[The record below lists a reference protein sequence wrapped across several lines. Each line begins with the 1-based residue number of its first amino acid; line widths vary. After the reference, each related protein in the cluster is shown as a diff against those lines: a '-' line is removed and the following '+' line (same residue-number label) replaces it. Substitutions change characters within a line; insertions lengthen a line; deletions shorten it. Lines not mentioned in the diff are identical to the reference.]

1 MKPLK
6 TLIVTIALF
15 SPLSSVANDYV
26 LNDYNFQDSQQEPSI
41 DSGDPC
47 VVVLCMFGKATGN
60 SGGGEC
66 SSPEKTFF
74 NIIKKK
80 KGSFLPNHT
89 SDARKAFIS
98 KCDEA
103 GKDTIDKIISKF
115 GRIKK

>member
-1 MKPLK
+1 MNKLNA
-6 TLIVTIALF
+6 LIVSLALC
-15 SPLSSVANDYV
+15 SSLSVNASNYV
-26 LNDYNFQDSQQEPSI
+26 MNDYNSHEEPMQSI

-47 VVVLCMFGKATGN
+47 VVVLCMYGKATGN

-98 KCDEA
+98 KCDTA
-103 GKDTIDKIISKF
+103 GKDAIDKIVSKF
-115 GRIKK
+115 GKVKL

>member
-1 MKPLK
+1 M
-6 TLIVTIALF
+6 
-15 SPLSSVANDYV
+15 NDY
-26 LNDYNFQDSQQEPSI
+26 QKEQQEQSI

-47 VVVLCMFGKATGN
+47 VVVMCMFGKATGN
-60 SGGGEC
+60 SGGEQC

-98 KCDEA
+98 KCDTA
-103 GKDTIDKIISKF
+103 TPDVLNKIVGVFGKVKL
-115 GRIKK
+115 

>member
-1 MKPLK
+1 MNKLNL
-6 TLIVTIALF
+6 LIIALTLL
-15 SPLSSVANDYV
+15 SPLSAISSDYVMNDYKSGEEHEQSV
-26 LNDYNFQDSQQEPSI
+26 

-47 VVVLCMFGKATGN
+47 VVVLCMFGKVTGN

-80 KGSFLPNHT
+80 KGSFLPNPT

-98 KCDEA
+98 KCDTA
-103 GKDTIDKIISKF
+103 GKDTIDKIIRKF
-115 GRIKK
+115 GKIKL

>member
-1 MKPLK
+1 MCKLNVLII
-6 TLIVTIALF
+6 TLALL
-15 SPLSSVANDYV
+15 SPLSASASDYIMS
-26 LNDYNFQDSQQEPSI
+26 DYNSDQEQEQSI

-47 VVVLCMFGKATGN
+47 TVVLCMFGKVTGN
-60 SGGGEC
+60 SGGSEC

-74 NIIKKK
+74 KIIKKK

-98 KCDEA
+98 KCDTA

-115 GRIKK
+115 GKVKF